1 MIVVHRS
8 HNGRAGLARND
19 GLAHAKGEY
28 VLFADADDVAKHDM
42 CERLLLLG
50 RENDADIVASSWSIH
65 DLSGCCIGRGYLPS
79 RRYDLTLPRQQ
90 VQAARHVHYALWN
103 KLFRRQM
110 ISELRF
116 KAFPANIGEDAVF
129 NFACFSR
136 SKVMVTTPYVGYC
149 YTINPASACNRR
161 SKGLPYL
168 ETSVA
173 AHRWIVQSLTECGAT
188 QVVQRYAGIWGLG
201 RFAIGCKWIA
211 DESDMKIK
219 SAMWKYWTVNLH
231 DNILLSLRGRRVLR
245 FFYRLLIATDRADL
259 VYQTTRFLYRV
270 ASYSTR
276 SAWRDEIEARFF
288 SQINSVPTPEAGVNC
303 PPVN

>member
-1 MIVVHRS
+1 MIVVHRT

-19 GLAHAKGEY
+19 GLAHAQGEY
-28 VLFADADDVAKHDM
+28 VFFADADDVARHDM

-50 RENDADIVASSWSIH
+50 RKNDADIVASSWSIH
-65 DLSGCCIGRGYLPS
+65 DLSGRCIGRGYLPS
-79 RRYDLTLPRQQ
+79 RRYDLALPRQQ
-90 VQAARHVHYALWN
+90 LQAARHVRYALWN

-136 SKVMVTTPYVGYC
+136 SRVMVTTPYSGYC
-149 YTINPASACNRR
+149 YTMNPGSACNRR

-173 AHRWIVQSLTECGAT
+173 AHRWIVQSLTESGAT
-188 QVVQRYAGIWGLG
+188 RVVQRYAGIWGLG

-211 DESDMKIK
+211 DESDTNTR
-219 SAMWKYWTVNLH
+219 SGMWQYWVANLQE
-231 DNILLSLRGRRVLR
+231 NVLPSLRGRRVLR
-245 FFYRLLIATDRADL
+245 LCLKLIAATNRADF
-259 VYQTTRFLYRV
+259 VYQTTSFLYKV
-270 ASYSTR
+270 GSYSTGR
-276 SAWRDEIEARFF
+276 AWCDEVEARFF
-288 SQINSVPTPEAGVNC
+288 SQISDAPQLTPA
-303 PPVN
+303 